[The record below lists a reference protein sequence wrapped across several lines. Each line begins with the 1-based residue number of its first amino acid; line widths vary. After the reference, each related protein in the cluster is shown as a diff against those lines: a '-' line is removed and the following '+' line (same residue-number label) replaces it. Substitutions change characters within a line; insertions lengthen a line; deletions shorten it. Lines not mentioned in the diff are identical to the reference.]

1 MKNYIFVA
9 VNRTKWSI
17 KRKYFHFMRK
27 KSGKA
32 LPKYNFK
39 WYSVDVISNAYNCR
53 NGGNGMAAIDVAN
66 YLLSK
71 GPMTHKKLQKLCYY
85 CQGWHIALFGE
96 EMFAEP
102 IEAWIHGPVVA
113 SLYPTFA
120 DWGWNEIPQCDLKDL
135 KLTQNQIA
143 TIDAVWNAYGK
154 FDGNELEVLSHS
166 EDPWKNARGSLKPYE
181 PSNNIIGRE
190 LLEPFFKRLAA
201 GSQDA

>member
-9 VNRTKWSI
+9 VNRTKWNR
-17 KRKYFHFMRK
+17 KRKYFHSTPK
-27 KSGKA
+27 KFLKT
-32 LPKYNFK
+32 LPKCKRK
-39 WYSVDVISNAYNCR
+39 WYSVDVISNTYNCR
-53 NGGNGMAAIDVAN
+53 NGGNGMAAIDVAK

-96 EMFAEP
+96 EMFTEP

-120 DWGWNEIPQCDLKDL
+120 DWGWDEIPQRNLKDWN
-135 KLTQNQIA
+135 LTEKQKV

-166 EDPWKNARGSLKPYE
+166 EDPWKTARGSLKPYE
-181 PSNNIIGRE
+181 PSNKVIGRE

-201 GSQDA
+201 ESQDA